1 MWIKMKFA
9 DTDGIFEILIYFAAA
24 AALNCRTAWLT
35 SNSLKTVRKAG
46 YHPGRPGFGQGKKG
60 LLPSLTVTIFSS
72 VLHSRND

>member
-1 MWIKMKFA
+1 MA
-9 DTDGIFEILIYFAAA
+9 THTVVLILNPGFYHTKLRGA